1 MNKKNNDNEISRA
14 VEFNLTE
21 VIIIILI
28 TGVVVSVFSGL
39 IVYNNYDKISSSNA
53 VVSNDNLSE
62 FAESYEHIV
71 NSYVKEVDKDKL
83 IDAAIEGMYGY
94 LNDEYSLYL
103 NKDITSTLSEQLT
116 GEYSGIGI
124 EIKVNEDSKIVIS
137 KVFGDSPAEE
147 AGLKSGDII
156 THLDGTDLSGK
167 DTTYFADT
175 VKEGTKTTFMVT
187 YLRNNVSN
195 TVKVKKSKIF
205 IESVTTK
212 EYDSVAY
219 IKIDTFSSTTAD
231 QVQSSLDSLSKSV
244 KSLVIDVRDNS
255 GGYLSAANDVADL
268 LIAKGKVI
276 YQLKDRNSNITEY
289 KATSGVYKKFNKIA
303 VIINE
308 NSASASEI
316 LALALK
322 ESADA
327 TLIGMKSYGKGTVQ
341 ETEMLSSGA
350 MVKYTSAYWLSPKG
364 NSINEVGIKPDIEVK
379 DSTEQLNKAIEA
391 VK

>member
-187 YLRNNVSN
+187 
-195 TVKVKKSKIF
+195 
-205 IESVTTK
+205 
-212 EYDSVAY
+212 
-219 IKIDTFSSTTAD
+219 
-231 QVQSSLDSLSKSV
+231 
-244 KSLVIDVRDNS
+244 
-255 GGYLSAANDVADL
+255 
-268 LIAKGKVI
+268 
-276 YQLKDRNSNITEY
+276 
-289 KATSGVYKKFNKIA
+289 
-303 VIINE
+303 
-308 NSASASEI
+308 
-316 LALALK
+316 
-322 ESADA
+322 
-327 TLIGMKSYGKGTVQ
+327 
-341 ETEMLSSGA
+341 
-350 MVKYTSAYWLSPKG
+350 
-364 NSINEVGIKPDIEVK
+364 
-379 DSTEQLNKAIEA
+379 
-391 VK
+391 